1 MRLSLAQRPKPYRGI
16 GMEGIVA
23 RWYAINT
30 AKMLAQFQSEAKR
43 IAANLHAGDRVLEI
57 APGPGYLAIELAK
70 LGAFRIT
77 GIDISRSFVR
87 IAAAKAAQAE
97 VCIEFRE
104 GDAAALP
111 FLENSFELVVCRAAF
126 KNFSD
131 PTGAVREMHR
141 VLKPGRKALIVDLRY
156 DASDQAIDAAVDEMH
171 LGRGDTFMNKAIF
184 RYVLR
189 KRAYSRSN
197 FADMAKAAP
206 FSDCEIVQGEI
217 GFEVRLM
224 K

>member
-1 MRLSLAQRPKPYRGI
+1 LPRRAHRLLADRA
-16 GMEGIVA
+16 A
-23 RWYAINT
+23 RCGPGT
-30 AKMLAQFQSEAKR
+30 QFQSEAKR

-87 IAAAKAAQAE
+87 IAAAKAAQAG

-141 VLKPGRKALIVDLRY
+141 VLRPGGKALIVDFRN
-156 DASDQAIDAAVDEMH
+156 DASGQAIHAAVDEMH
-171 LGRGDTFMNKAIF
+171 LGRVDT
-184 RYVLR
+184 L
-189 KRAYSRSN
+189 STH
-197 FADMAKAAP
+197 
-206 FSDCEIVQGEI
+206 
-217 GFEVRLM
+217 L
-224 K
+224 